1 MLNTK
6 LTFNSLAVIAIA
18 SVSLSSFSVHQPSW
32 FLCLLKTPRLIPFA
46 FSLKLLDE
54 VTAYSH
60 VSEFSCS
67 VVFDSLW
74 PHGLYPIKLL
84 CPWDL
89 IGKNTGVG
97 YHLLLLTSHQ
107 ITIVA
112 PCLIHIMNLLLKM
125 MKPSIYHPS
134 WILVHFQMHEHLN
147 SSEFLL
153 LILWPRVLPS
163 PFVLLS
169 WIRKDS
175 VSTAFSIVTSNNFSL
190 LKASTK
196 FLTMKT
202 RSAARTSLGW
212 VIYILLP
219 VSHHPLRFSPYLWN
233 SIKLHWS
240 HSDVTLNIL

>member
-1 MLNTK
+1 M
-6 LTFNSLAVIAIA
+6 FNSLCFQPQAPWWSYCVFSRECAQLL
-18 SVSLSSFSVHQPSW
+18 SRVRLFVTPWTVSHQTPLSMGFN
-32 FLCLLKTPRLIPFA
+32 
-46 FSLKLLDE
+46 
-54 VTAYSH
+54 
-60 VSEFSCS
+60 
-67 VVFDSLW
+67 
-74 PHGLYPIKLL
+74 
-84 CPWDL
+84 
-89 IGKNTGVG
+89 GKNTGVG

-112 PCLIHIMNLLLKM
+112 PCLIYIMNLLLKM
-125 MKPSIYHPS
+125 MKPSIYHSS
-134 WILVHFQMHEHLN
+134 WILLRFPMHEHLN
-147 SSEFLL
+147 SSEFL

-175 VSTAFSIVTSNNFSL
+175 ASTAFSIVTSNNFSL

-202 RSAARTSLGW
+202 RSAARTSLAW